1 MAKPPPK
8 KRQPTLR
15 ELLERDAKNPLREIG
30 VFDEVNKTP
39 VENSITDIQEDV
51 GMNEFMRRMKT
62 GYADYQQRQPD
73 YIVPNPGEFN
83 PNSRIPKP
91 INTNPAK
98 LAFDILT
105 MSSPAGERADTER
118 ARIAEYNARTNYGRN
133 TPQEVYG
140 MTALGGG
147 PAYPRQG
154 MMSKAMGVTN
164 KKAGK

>member
-1 MAKPPPK
+1 MANPPPK
-8 KRQPTLR
+8 KRRPTLR
-15 ELLERDAKNPLREIG
+15 ELLERDAKLPLREIG
-30 VFDEVNKTP
+30 VFDEVDKTP

-51 GMNEFMRRMKT
+51 GMNEFMRRIKT
-62 GYADYQQRQPD
+62 GNADYQKRQ
-73 YIVPNPGEFN
+73 VPLGPPSEFN
-83 PNSRIPKP
+83 PNSSIPKP